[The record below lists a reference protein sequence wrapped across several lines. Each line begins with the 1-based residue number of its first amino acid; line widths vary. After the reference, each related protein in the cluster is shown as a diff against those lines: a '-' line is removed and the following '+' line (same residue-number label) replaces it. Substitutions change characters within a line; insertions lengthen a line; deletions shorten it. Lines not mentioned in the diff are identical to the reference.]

1 VRLKK
6 STTAAQTE
14 ALVNEYKGHLFEY
27 LVAAELS
34 RELCIETAF
43 LEHFGGSTKERLLYY
58 EQWLKDFD
66 RTLIQQ
72 LKNWSGQVVLDL
84 KASDSFTSVLST
96 KWTHIYLLGKDSQGS
111 GHEFGEAD
119 ILLQTL
125 SDPHGEMKSLGLSLK
140 LYKDQGAINTK
151 SAGLK
156 SFLTKYF
163 APFDTVFIDQ
173 KILDEKGS
181 EIFHELAEDFY
192 EMAGL
197 PILSAKPFGNDWTQA
212 GLEVLPGKLP
222 KAFQERLYQ
231 SYYERILPLKNFLIS
246 YSKKDP
252 ELFADCLKPLCG
264 FASENLIQLN
274 ARHFSDGT
282 LKTEVLTFTALNET
296 LKDFRFIDD
305 KQNPDQVTVKSSFEI
320 DLGVRILQ
328 IRLKPMNQFTQEA
341 YKINCSLKRKEVE
354 R

>member
-6 STTAAQTE
+6 STTSAQAE

-34 RELCIETAF
+34 RALGNETAF
-43 LEHFGGSTKERLLYY
+43 LEHFGGESKDRLIYY

-66 RTLIQQ
+66 RALIGQ
-72 LKNWSGQVVLDL
+72 LQNWSRQVVLDL
-84 KASDSFTSVLST
+84 KESDSFALLSSS
-96 KWTHIYLLGKDSQGS
+96 KWTHIYLLGKDSQGA

-119 ILLQTL
+119 ILLQDSSGVGT
-125 SDPHGEMKSLGLSLK
+125 SLGLSLK

-163 APFDTVFIDQ
+163 APFETAVIDQ
-173 KILDEKGS
+173 KILDEKCS
-181 EIFHELAEDFY
+181 EIFQELAEDFY

-197 PILSAKPFGNDWTQA
+197 TPTSAKLFGEDWIQA

-231 SYYERILPLKNFLIS
+231 SYYERITPLKEFLMS
-246 YSKKDP
+246 YAQKDRQ
-252 ELFADCLKPLCG
+252 LFANCLKPLCG

-274 ARHFSDGT
+274 ARHFSDGS
-282 LKTEVLTFTALNET
+282 LQTEILTFAALNET
-296 LKDFRFIDD
+296 LKDFRFIEEDLS
-305 KQNPDQVTVKSSFEI
+305 KDQLGIKSSFVI
-320 DLGVRILQ
+320 DLGSRVLQ
-328 IRLKPMNQFTQEA
+328 IRLKPMNQFIQEA
-341 YKINCSLKRKEVE
+341 YKINCSLKRKEGN

>member
-1 VRLKK
+1 MRLKK
-6 STTAAQTE
+6 TTTSAQAE

-34 RELCIETAF
+34 RVLGIETAF
-43 LEHFGGSTKERLLYY
+43 LEHFGGQAKDRLIYY

-66 RTLIQQ
+66 RALIAQ
-72 LKNWSGQVVLDL
+72 LQNWSRQVVLDL
-84 KASDSFTSVLST
+84 KESDSFTLVFLSN
-96 KWTHIYLLGKDSQGS
+96 WTHIFLLGKDSQGT
-111 GHEFGEAD
+111 GHQFGEAD
-119 ILLQTL
+119 ILLQTNE
-125 SDPHGEMKSLGLSLK
+125 GKSLGLSLK

-163 APFDTVFIDQ
+163 APFETVQIDQ
-173 KILDEKGS
+173 KILDDKCS
-181 EIFHELAEDFY
+181 EIFYELAEDFY

-197 PILSAKPFGNDWTQA
+197 TATSAKPFGEDWIQA

-222 KAFQERLYQ
+222 KVFQERLYQ
-231 SYYERILPLKNFLIS
+231 SYFERITPLKNFLMS
-246 YSKKDP
+246 YALKDSV
-252 ELFADCLKPLCG
+252 LFANCLKPLCG

-274 ARHFSDGT
+274 ARHFSDGK
-282 LKTEVLTFTALNET
+282 LQTEILTFQALNET

-305 KQNPDQVTVKSSFEI
+305 NQDNDQSSIKSSFAI
-320 DLGVRILQ
+320 DLGSRVLQ
-328 IRLKPMNQFTQEA
+328 IRLKPMNQFIQEA
-341 YKINCSLKRKEVE
+341 YKINCSLKRKEGD